1 MPNPMAGRRAIRS
14 RINTRLIIPHPEIA
28 WIFREDY
35 QQSAAPTDEHV
46 VIDIVPAHARL
57 AGTGSPRLFRTRG
70 ALVFRIATPMT
81 DGAGRNEEIAETI
94 IAPHFRALLDSE
106 VAPPVRYHTPL
117 WAPSDVPDETMF
129 IGRLAVDF
137 VFDFNET

>member
-1 MPNPMAGRRAIRS
+1 MPNPMSGRQAIRS
-14 RINTRLIIPHPEIA
+14 RIKTYLADPHPEID
-28 WIFREDY
+28 WILREDY
-35 QQSAAPTDEHV
+35 QQASPPTGEHV
-46 VIDIVPAHARL
+46 VIDILPARSRL
-57 AGTGSPRLFRTRG
+57 VGTGAPRLFRTRG

-94 IAPHFRALLDSE
+94 IAPNFRALLDSSGTP
-106 VAPPVRYHTPL
+106 AVRYYTPL

-137 VFDFNET
+137 EYDFNEP